1 MDKNCSHC
9 AQSQTTS
16 TPSPVQG
23 SLNGM
28 YTCPMHSEIIQEY
41 PGNCPLCGMS
51 LEPMQMSLEMDDRE
65 YRDMVKRFVVGLSLT
80 IPVFILA
87 MLPGFISI
95 YNHWIQLILSTPV
108 VLWAG
113 WPFFERAWESIKIRV
128 PNMFTLIGIGVGASY
143 IYSLTA
149 VLFPR
154 YFPDS
159 FKDHGVLFVYFEAA
173 AVITVLVL
181 LGQVLE
187 LRAKTRTSEAVR
199 ALLSRAAKT
208 AHLITE
214 EGENEV
220 SIDQVKVGDRLRVKP
235 GEKIP
240 VDGNLIEGLSF
251 VDESMV
257 SGEPVPVEK
266 RVGDPVIGGTLNQT
280 GSFLMVAEKV
290 GSATLLSRIIQM
302 VSDAQRSRLP
312 IQKLADTVSS
322 YFVPLVILVAV
333 LTFIMWSVFGPEPKY
348 AYAMI
353 NAVAVLIIACPCALG
368 LATPMS
374 IMVGVG
380 RGAELGILVKNAEVL
395 ETFEKIKIIAADKT
409 GTLTEGKPKV
419 SAIVTDGTVN
429 EGDVLRL
436 AAALEQYSEHPLA
449 RAILNEA
456 KERLMRIPEAKEFVS
471 ITGGGVRG
479 IVEGKEVYLGRPEI
493 VTEAY
498 LSQEAE
504 EYQKDAH
511 TTIYVTLDKKVVA
524 FIAVRD
530 PIKPSSFKAV
540 ESLHA
545 MGIQVIML
553 TGDHAPTAQAVA
565 RQLNIDKFY
574 SDIKPEGKIAIV
586 KDLQKSGNKVAMAG
600 DGINDSPALAAADVG
615 IAMGTGS
622 DVAIESAGITL
633 VKGDLN
639 GIVKAVHL
647 SQSTMQNIRQ
657 NLFFAFI
664 YNFLGI
670 PIAAGLLYPFT
681 GLLLNPMIA
690 SAAMSLS
697 SVSVIMNALRLRRV
711 K

>member
-1 MDKNCSHC
+1 MNKNCSHC
-9 AQSQTTS
+9 KQSEAISKPFSGS
-16 TPSPVQG
+16 TEE
-23 SLNGM
+23 M
-28 YTCPMHSEIIQEY
+28 YTCPMHPEIMQDH

-51 LEPMQMSLEMDDRE
+51 LEPIKISLEVDDTE
-65 YRDMVKRFVVGLSLT
+65 YQEMLKKFVVGVILT
-80 IPVFILA
+80 IPVLILA
-87 MLPGFISI
+87 MFPGVFSAF
-95 YNHWIQLILSTPV
+95 NQWIQLILSTPV

-128 PNMFTLIGIGVGASY
+128 PNMFTLIAIGVGASY
-143 IYSLTA
+143 IYSLVA
-149 VLFPR
+149 VLFPQ
-154 YFPDS
+154 YFPAS

-181 LGQVLE
+181 LGQLLE
-187 LRAKTRTSEAVR
+187 LKAKTRTSQAVR
-199 ALLSRAAKT
+199 ALLNKAAKT
-208 AHLITE
+208 AHLITK
-214 EGENEV
+214 EGEIEV

-240 VDGNLIEGLSF
+240 VDGNVIEGMSF
-251 VDESMV
+251 VDESMIT
-257 SGEPVPVEK
+257 GEPTPVK
-266 RVGDPVIGGTLNQT
+266 KGMGDQIIGGTLNQT
-280 GSFLMVAEKV
+280 GSFLMVAEKI

-302 VSDAQRSRLP
+302 VSHAQRSRPP
-312 IQKLADTVSS
+312 IQKLVDSVAS
-322 YFVPLVILVAV
+322 YFVPLVILIAI
-333 LTFIMWSVFGPEPKY
+333 LTFIVWSIFGPEPKY
-348 AYAMI
+348 VYAII

-380 RGAELGILVKNAEVL
+380 RGAELGVLVKNAEVL
-395 ETFEKIKIIAADKT
+395 ETLEKVKIIAADKT

-419 SAIVTDGTVN
+419 GAIVTDGISN
-429 EGDVLRL
+429 EGDVLRV

-449 RAILNEA
+449 KAILSEA
-456 KERLMRIPEAKEFVS
+456 KERLIRIPEAKEFQS

-479 IVEGKEVYLGRPEI
+479 IVEGKEVYLGRPEA

-504 EYQKDAH
+504 EYQKNAH
-511 TTIYVTLDKKVVA
+511 TTIYVTVDKKVVA

-545 MGIQVIML
+545 LGIQVVML
-553 TGDHAPTAQAVA
+553 TGDHLPTAQAVA
-565 RQLNIDKFY
+565 RQLHIDKFY
-574 SDIKPEGKIAIV
+574 SEIKPEGKVAIV

-639 GIVKAVHL
+639 GIVKAVNL
-647 SQSTMQNIRQ
+647 SKSTMHNIRQ

-664 YNFLGI
+664 YNLLGI
-670 PIAAGLLYPFT
+670 PVAAGLLYPFT

-697 SVSVIMNALRLRRV
+697 SVSVIMNALRLRRL

>member
-9 AQSQTTS
+9 TQSQTTS
-16 TPSPVQG
+16 MPRPFQG
-23 SLNGM
+23 AQKGM

-51 LEPMQMSLEMDDRE
+51 LEPMQMSLEIDDRE
-65 YRDMVKRFVVGLSLT
+65 YREMLKRFVVGLSLT

-87 MLPGFISI
+87 MFPGLFSAF
-95 YNHWIQLILSTPV
+95 NHWIQLILSTPV

-143 IYSLTA
+143 IYSVIA

-208 AHLITE
+208 AHLITK

-240 VDGNLIEGLSF
+240 VDGNLIEGVSF

-266 RVGDPVIGGTLNQT
+266 RIGDPVIGGTLNQT

-333 LTFIMWSVFGPEPKY
+333 LTFMMWSVFGPEPKY

-479 IVEGKEVYLGRPEI
+479 IVEGKEVYLGRPEA

-664 YNFLGI
+664 YNLLGI

-697 SVSVIMNALRLRRV
+697 SVSVIMNALRLKRV